1 MMKKITLL
9 LAMLA
14 LMMFAAVPAAFAYE
28 LELDEDGYIT
38 VTDADAELVYF
49 VKEDTA
55 LFDELCSPL
64 NDINLV
70 GCVFSEE
77 DEEVYYLVSDDFED
91 FVYEIVLEE

>member
-1 MMKKITLL
+1 MKKITLL

-28 LELDEDGYIT
+28 LELDEDGYII
-38 VTDADAELVYF
+38 VTDADDELVYF
-49 VKEDTA
+49 VEEDTA

-77 DEEVYYLVSDDFED
+77 EEDVYYLDSDDFDD
-91 FVYEIVLEE
+91 FVYELVLEE